1 MGNEIA
7 RVIIT
12 GDDHLS
18 SKNRG
23 VHNNYPEESLN
34 YYKYITEVIKSYGC
48 THCIGAGDFTYGRFH
63 TLEYRNLVEAELER
77 RLNLVNGNYYMIK
90 GNHDIAS
97 YGMTEYEFYLRK
109 GLFKP
114 AQNLQVGN
122 LNINMV
128 NFDEYDS
135 TDIKIE
141 DGKENII
148 ITHGYFKFKD
158 TMMPN
163 YGNALILDEYEKWAG
178 ISYLICGH
186 IHNEHAFS
194 GKVIKGNRAYDLNVH
209 YLPCLSRPDYM
220 EGNMADTGS
229 VIIIQVYDDNTV
241 NFNRIPI
248 QLLPLEASFNLAL
261 KDKEEKH
268 KEAIKIDVKDV
279 VESLDN
285 FERVIGNPEDI
296 INAKTD
302 IDERY
307 RKKAIELLQSALA

>member
-1 MGNEIA
+1 MANEIA
-7 RVIIT
+7 RIMIT

-34 YYKYITEVIKSYGC
+34 YYKYVTDIIQNYGC

-77 RLNLVNGNYYMIK
+77 RLKLVHGNYYMVK

-97 YGMTEYEFYLRK
+97 YGMTEYEFYLKK

-114 AQNLQVGN
+114 AQLIQVGG

-128 NFDEYDS
+128 NFEEYDS
-135 TDIKIE
+135 TDITIE
-141 DGKENII
+141 NGKENII
-148 ITHGYFKFKD
+148 VTHGYFKFKD

-163 YGNALILDEYEKWAG
+163 YGNAVILDEYEKWAG
-178 ISYLICGH
+178 INYLICGH

-209 YLPCLSRPDYM
+209 YLPCLSRPDYI

-229 VIIIQVYDDNTV
+229 MIVIQVFDDNTV
-241 NFNRIPI
+241 NYNRIPI
-248 QLLPLEASFNLAL
+248 QLLPLETSFNLAL

-268 KEAIKIDVKDV
+268 KEAIKIDVQDV
-279 VESLDN
+279 VDSLDN

-307 RKKAIELLQSALA
+307 RKKAIELLHSALA